1 MRNKEVFY
9 RDIEKRAQTIYEGYQ
24 NIMENISR
32 DDMSLSVTQLK
43 FFMKNDGRLGGKAW
57 CKNNIDNIEINT
69 GVINNFFDYFY
80 GFAEE
85 LNHKLINELHFKI
98 SKGQG
103 EDVSY
108 LLLLQ
113 DENKEAIILNNET
126 INYNLASLLTVF
138 VSRFILTHELGHLLN
153 GHCQYLNNNND
164 LSYIPMYY
172 NNRRTNNISPL
183 DIKTM
188 EMDADFFAGT
198 DSFRNLLI
206 LYNHFEEKV
215 DPALLIKPID
225 LFFWWSFAIR
235 SNFLISQHILNDEN
249 YSPDRTHLP
258 SVARFA
264 LILTSIVESID
275 GGIYKINYRR
285 GDSEEKLVKKL
296 LDGALYAEEYYNS
309 KFHTEYAVAE
319 TMENEKYLNT
329 VSELENNWD
338 DLRNKLINFSR
349 LPLFERKNRDFT
361 LE

>member
-9 RDIEKRAQTIYEGYQ
+9 SDIQKRAQSIYEGYQ
-24 NIMENISR
+24 DIMKNTSR
-32 DDMSLSVTQLK
+32 KDMSLSETQLK
-43 FFMKNDGRLGGKAW
+43 FFIKNDGRLGGKAW
-57 CKNNIDNIEINT
+57 CKNNIDHIEINT
-69 GVINNFFDYFY
+69 GVISNFFDYFI

-85 LNHKLINELHFKI
+85 LNHKFINDLHFKI
-98 SKGQG
+98 SKKQG
-103 EDVSY
+103 DDVSF

-113 DENKEAIILNNET
+113 DENKEGIILNNKT
-126 INYNLASLLTVF
+126 IDYNLASLLTVF

-153 GHCQYLNNNND
+153 GHCQYLNNND

-172 NNRRTNNISPL
+172 INRRTNNIFPL

-198 DSFRNLLI
+198 DSFRYLLI
-206 LYNHFEEKV
+206 LYNHFEKRV

-235 SNFLISQHILNDEN
+235 SNFLISQHILNDEE
-249 YSPDRTHLP
+249 YSTDRTHLP
-258 SVARFA
+258 SVARFV

-275 GGIYKINYRR
+275 NGIYKINYRS

-296 LDGALYAEEYYNS
+296 LDGAMYAEEYYNS
-309 KFHTEYAVAE
+309 KFHTEYAMTE
-319 TMENEKYLNT
+319 TMKNEKYVNT
-329 VSELENNWD
+329 VSDLETNWD
-338 DLRNKLINFSR
+338 NLRNKLISFSR
-349 LPLFERKNRDFT
+349 LPLFGRKNRDFT